1 MLELEENL
9 KFLNELKNK
18 LEEIKDSMKIE
29 SLKHELKELEKK
41 SLEENFWNDQENSS
55 LVFCGVE
62 GGYRD
67 NHRWSSVVKST
78 SISPGFY
85 SEYS

>member
-29 SLKHELKELEKK
+29 SLKNTVKELEAKT
-41 SLEENFWNDQENSS
+41 LEDNFWNDQENSN
-55 LVFCGVE
+55 LVFSKIKKLQK
-62 GGYRD
+62 R
-67 NHRWSSVVKST
+67 
-78 SISPGFY
+78 ISLYEDLEQELCPDSGCAQ
-85 SEYS
+85 